1 MTLTLISQP
10 RIKGR
15 KEPRPPPPL
24 EAALGCRR
32 GEEVVQGVGKGVH
45 LKVIY
50 NHSSC
55 FFVACFVVQ
64 KKHLGPI
71 PDRKQTRLFN
81 TSLFQT
87 SLIEITAYPIQ
98 IRLDCFL
105 LRIGTIRYVSIC
117 FYKGISQLL
126 KFRQP
131 QWFVSLWSKFQTGLF

>member
-24 EAALGCRR
+24 EAALGCKR

-71 PDRKQTRLFN
+71 PDRK
-81 TSLFQT
+81 
-87 SLIEITAYPIQ
+87 
-98 IRLDCFL
+98 
-105 LRIGTIRYVSIC
+105 
-117 FYKGISQLL
+117 
-126 KFRQP
+126 
-131 QWFVSLWSKFQTGLF
+131 